1 MQFAA
6 RFNWKD
12 AELLLGKRNGPAA
25 IMGVVRSDGAREAV
39 YLCFDAG
46 LVSNHGGRQ
55 LDRSPTPV
63 DVLEPIAD
71 AVGAVL
77 TS

>member
-6 RFNWKD
+6 SFNWKD
-12 AELLLGKRNGPAA
+12 AELLLGKWNGPAA
-25 IMGVVRSDGAREAV
+25 IRGIVRSDDAGEAV
-39 YLCFDAG
+39 DLRFDAG
-46 LVSNHGGRQ
+46 LVSNHSGRQ